1 MQELEFDQLIYK
13 SKRPF
18 WHFLIALPL
27 YYFSISMIFKTLDLF
42 SSGKIIEVLKFV
54 LATFFMLICAAGLTF
69 TKRVYTSSKLKT
81 VRFNFTLFK
90 IPLCKDSVFKNVQYI
105 SVYKNHSDRDF
116 EIYIWLSET
125 KKKSIS
131 VHLDLKSAFSYAL
144 KIADGLQVN
153 LLDATEKGNFKWVE
167 KEKIQ

>member
-1 MQELEFDQLIYK
+1 MEEQEFDQLIYV

-27 YYFSISMIFKTLDLF
+27 YYFSISMVFKTFELF

-54 LATFFMLICAAGLTF
+54 LAIFFMLICAAGLTF
-69 TKRVYTSSKLKT
+69 TKRVYTNAKLKK
-81 VRFNFTLFK
+81 VRFNFTLVN
-90 IPLCKDSVFKNVQYI
+90 IPLCKDSVFENVIYV
-105 SVYKNHSDRDF
+105 SVYKNYSDRDF
-116 EIYIWLSET
+116 EIYVWLSET

-131 VHLDLKSAFSYAL
+131 VHLDLESAFSYAL
-144 KIADGLQVN
+144 KIADGLKVD

-167 KEKIQ
+167 KEKVE

>member
-1 MQELEFDQLIYK
+1 MKKQEFNQLVYI

-27 YYFSISMIFKTLDLF
+27 YYFAVSMLLKTIDLF
-42 SSGKIIEVLKFV
+42 YLGKVIDALKFV
-54 LATFFMLICAAGLTF
+54 LATFFMLVCAGGLTF
-69 TKRVYTSSKLKT
+69 TKRVYTNSDLKRVT
-81 VRFNFTLFK
+81 FNFTLFK
-90 IPLCKDSVFKNVQYI
+90 IPLSKDSVFENVQYV
-105 SVYKNHSDRDF
+105 SVYKNYSDRDF
-116 EIYIWLSET
+116 EIYVWLSST

-131 VHLDLKSAFSYAL
+131 VHLDLDSAFNYAL
-144 KIADGLQVN
+144 KIADGLQVD